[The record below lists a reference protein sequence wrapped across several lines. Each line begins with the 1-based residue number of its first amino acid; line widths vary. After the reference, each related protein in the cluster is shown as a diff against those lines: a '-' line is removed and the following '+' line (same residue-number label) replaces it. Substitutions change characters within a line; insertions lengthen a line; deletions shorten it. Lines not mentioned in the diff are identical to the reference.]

1 MSPGGILVVDD
12 DPIVLAVIGQM
23 LRDQFTA
30 PIFFASTASSAC
42 EIWETAETKIEVLVT
57 DMSLNEESG
66 ERLAAAFVRFNPL
79 ARVIIVSGWDVDREE
94 ASRKIGTDVT
104 VLQKPFTAS
113 ELQMA
118 VFATSGRK

>member
-1 MSPGGILVVDD
+1 MVDD
-12 DPIVLAVIGQM
+12 DPIVLAVIGHM

-30 PIFFASTASSAC
+30 PIFFASTGAGAQ
-42 EIWETAETKIEVLVT
+42 EIWESAESRIEVLIT